1 MGCDEKNC
9 TSCAKDDAA
18 DVANNDIE
26 NIGESREQ
34 LFYEVSVLD
43 ASVTPDQL
51 RSELHDALDTLS
63 YFLGHTQLFPRIQAI
78 VEKKR
83 KA

>member
-1 MGCDEKNC
+1 MGCDENNC
-9 TSCAKDDAA
+9 RSCAKDDAA
-18 DVANNDIE
+18 DVATRDIE
-26 NIGESREQ
+26 KIGESSEQ

-63 YFLGHTQLFPRIQAI
+63 SNPQAPHHRH
-78 VEKKR
+78 ETLNPKP
-83 KA
+83 